1 MDTPKVSFVVP
12 CYQLAGY
19 LNECVQS
26 ILSQT
31 FTDFELLI
39 MDDCS
44 PDHTEEIARSLTDP
58 RVRYIRNESNIGVLK
73 NYNKGIN
80 LSKGE
85 YIWLISADDYL
96 RSRHILQRYVE
107 ILDKNPNIGY
117 AFCPGVSVIDGQE
130 IGVIEGSI
138 YKTHDEIVKG
148 HTFLKTIG
156 KSCSIIAASGMVR
169 RRCYEKVGLFP
180 LDISFEDTKV
190 DLTWAGDWYLWAAFT
205 LFYDVVYFAEPM
217 VCYRQHTLSCTQL
230 INQQR
235 IENCILADI
244 AVPWLIKQKAE
255 MARIPG
261 VRKICLD
268 AISME
273 YSRHIFGKQYRSGI
287 WSITL
292 ERFEQSVSRNTPIE
306 AERLWIKSRTYA
318 SVGDR
323 YYHRGD
329 IASAK
334 RLYRAGLQ
342 QDAMMPK
349 VYLKLMLI
357 AFGKPGN
364 VLRNSLKNTL
374 YKLQTWGRSLGYPLR
389 NSCR

>member
-1 MDTPKVSFVVP
+1 MDAPKVSFVVP

-44 PDHTEEIARSLTDP
+44 PDHTEEIAKSLIDS
-58 RVRYIRNESNIGVLK
+58 RIRYIRNESNLGVLR
-73 NYNKGIN
+73 NYNKGIT

-96 RSRHILQRYVE
+96 RSRHILQRYIDALE
-107 ILDKNPNIGY
+107 KNPHIGY
-117 AFCPGVSVIDGQE
+117 AFCPGISVVDGQE
-130 IGVIEGSI
+130 TGIIEGSV
-138 YKTHDEIVKG
+138 YGTHDEIVNG

-169 RRCYEKVGLFP
+169 RQCYENIGLFP
-180 LDISFEDTKV
+180 LDFSLEGTKI
-190 DLTWAGDWYLWAAFT
+190 DLTWAGDWYLWAVFA

-230 INQQR
+230 INQQK

-255 MARIPG
+255 TARIPG
-261 VRKICLD
+261 VHKICLD

-273 YSRHIFGKQYRSGI
+273 YSRHIFGKQYRSGT

-292 ERFEQSVSRNTPIE
+292 ERFEQSVSRNTAIE

-318 SVGDR
+318 WVGDR

-329 IASAK
+329 NVSARRFYWASLK
-334 RLYRAGLQ
+334 H
-342 QDAMMPK
+342 DAMMPK
-349 VYLKLMLI
+349 VYLKLALMAL
-357 AFGKPGN
+357 GKPGN
-364 VLRNSLKNTL
+364 AMRNMLKRSV
-374 YKLQTWGRSLGYPLR
+374 YKLQAWTRSLGSPLR
-389 NSCR
+389 HLCR